1 MAYIEDILVHA
12 WNKDA
17 VNLKPALDD
26 IMAAKVAE
34 RMDDAFLDVASSVYG
49 NTDGNT
55 DGDPDNEP
63 LDDDSDL
70 DTEDN
75 SYDEGT
81 QDANEFETDDQE

>member
-1 MAYIEDILVHA
+1 MADIEDILVHA

-49 NTDGNT
+49 NTDG
-55 DGDPDNEP
+55 DPDNEP
-63 LDDDSDL
+63 LDYDSDL

-75 SYDEGT
+75 SDDEGT
-81 QDANEFETDDQE
+81 QDADEFETDDQE

>member
-1 MAYIEDILVHA
+1 MADIEDILVHA

-49 NTDGNT
+49 NTDG
-55 DGDPDNEP
+55 DPDNEP

-75 SYDEGT
+75 SDDEGN
-81 QDANEFETDDQE
+81 QDADEFETDDQE

>member
-1 MAYIEDILVHA
+1 MADIEDILIHA

-26 IMAAKVAE
+26 VMNAKVAE
-34 RMDDAFLDVASSVYG
+34 RMDSAFLDVAASIYG
-49 NTDGNT
+49 ST

-75 SYDEGT
+75 SDNEGT
-81 QDANEFETDDQE
+81 QEDANEFETDNQE

>member
-1 MAYIEDILVHA
+1 MADIEDILIHA

-26 IMAAKVAE
+26 VMNAKVAE
-34 RMDDAFLDVASSVYG
+34 RMDSAFLDVAASIYG
-49 NTDGNT
+49 ST

-63 LDDDSDL
+63 LGNDSDL

-75 SYDEGT
+75 SDNEGT
-81 QDANEFETDDQE
+81 QEDANEFETDNQE

>member
-1 MAYIEDILVHA
+1 MADIEDILVHA

-34 RMDDAFLDVASSVYG
+34 RMDDAFLDVAASVY
-49 NTDGNT
+49 GNT

-63 LDDDSDL
+63 LDDDL

-81 QDANEFETDDQE
+81 QDADEFETDDQE